1 MAVVVSELMRIW
13 MTREAKY
20 VSICWLLT
28 FQFLL
33 NLPGIPHVRHIRFHR
48 AAATLTCASN
58 GGPATTVIWT
68 KDGVMISLNATYT
81 QSQVV
86 TNGTSG
92 RYNTVLNITADPAGI
107 VGTYAC
113 TVSNFRGSSVTR
125 SISVKGETYFCK
137 HHHSSGPS
145 VLVYMYVP
153 VLALQRLLILSFA
166 K

>member
-1 MAVVVSELMRIW
+1 MFNCHIHIAAIDCFSC
-13 MTREAKY
+13 Y
-20 VSICWLLT
+20 
-28 FQFLL
+28 
-33 NLPGIPHVRHIRFHR
+33 GIPHVRHIRFHR

-86 TNGTSG
+86 TNATSG

-107 VGTYAC
+107 VGTYTC
-113 TVSNFRGSSVTR
+113 TVGNFRGSSVTR

-145 VLVYMYVP
+145 VLVYIYQY
-153 VLALQRLLILSFA
+153 LHLKDCLY
-166 K
+166 